1 MGKPTTKQPTTMS
14 GDGMLPPE
22 AKKMKIVDHNGIF
35 VSSQELEKLVI
46 NCKDRKKTI
55 VWSPIGDR

>member
-1 MGKPTTKQPTTMS
+1 MS

-46 NCKDRKKTI
+46 NCKDRRKKTLFGLLLEI
-55 VWSPIGDR
+55 AELKGA